1 MPRLYFYSTLFCM
14 AFGLHFM
21 STPVMSDEG
30 NEDRK
35 WTPTKMFEKKDTNKD
50 GFLTLEEFKQG
61 GNKKFLQNADNRF
74 AKLDTNHDDK
84 VSPDELKAGW
94 ADMTRNKKKS
104 SSLEK

>member
-50 GFLTLEEFKQG
+50 GFLTPEEFKQG
-61 GNKKFLQNADNRF
+61 RNKKFLQNADKRF